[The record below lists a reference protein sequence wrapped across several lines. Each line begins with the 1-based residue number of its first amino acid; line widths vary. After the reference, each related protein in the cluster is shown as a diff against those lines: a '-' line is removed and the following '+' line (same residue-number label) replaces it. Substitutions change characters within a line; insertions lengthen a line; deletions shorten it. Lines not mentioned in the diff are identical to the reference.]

1 MEKVYE
7 IVRIKQEVRETEHQ
21 RVSANS
27 PDKAAEIIAKEIGDE
42 DREVFMVLVLDNQMQ
57 VVALHRA
64 HVGDINSCIINP
76 REVFK
81 TAILNNAQAILVA
94 HCHPSGSLKE
104 SSADIQATRRLVEG
118 GKILGIELLDHIIVN
133 YKGEHTS
140 LREKGYIS

>member
-27 PDKAAEIIAKEIGDE
+27 PEKAAALIAREIGDE
-42 DREVFMVLVLDNQMQ
+42 DREVFLVLVLDNQMQ

-64 HVGDINSCIINP
+64 HVGDLNSSIVNP

-94 HCHPSGSLKE
+94 HCHPSGNLKE
-104 SSADIQATRRLVEG
+104 SNADRQVTRRLAEG

-133 YKGEHTS
+133 YKGEYNS
-140 LREKGYIS
+140 LREKGII